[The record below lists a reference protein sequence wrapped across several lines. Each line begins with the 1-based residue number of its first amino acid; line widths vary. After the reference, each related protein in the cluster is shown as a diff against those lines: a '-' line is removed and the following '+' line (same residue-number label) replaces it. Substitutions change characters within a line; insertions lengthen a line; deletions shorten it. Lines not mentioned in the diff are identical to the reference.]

1 MKESTDDKSIKSSS
15 AFFSKL
21 QDEVSVSMGKQKS
34 NKTKGSKRLADNAT
48 MNAKRV
54 KL

>member
-21 QDEVSVSMGKQKS
+21 QDEVSVKVDKQK
-34 NKTKGSKRLADNAT
+34 NKFKNNKRSGDKST
-48 MNAKRV
+48 FNAKRV

>member
-21 QDEVSVSMGKQKS
+21 QDEVSVSVGKQKN
-34 NKTKGSKRLADNAT
+34 NKLKANKRSADNST